1 MVKSQKTGKQI
12 VEAIVLVMA
21 VVIISVVAA
30 LVVGT
35 LLSET
40 IFTNIEESGTISN
53 ETLSSVSNVTN
64 SSFSILAT
72 SSSAVC
78 GLTITTNATGGE
90 IVNSDNYT
98 FFTDCKLILFANS
111 TYIGEDINATY
122 TFAYTSTR
130 NPTGVNISQIQ
141 EQFGLFVTGLL
152 AFLAIIG
159 TIIGVVWLVFY
170 VKQLFDKKDGLQ
182 GITA

>member
-1 MVKSQKTGKQI
+1 MLNRDGVPSKDLVLSKFPSNEILVKSK
-12 VEAIVLVMA
+12 AI
-21 VVIISVVAA
+21 
-30 LVVGT
+30 T
-35 LLSET
+35 ECY
-40 IFTNIEESGTISN
+40 EEIPCNPCST
-53 ETLSSVSNVTN
+53 
-64 SSFSILAT
+64 
-72 SSSAVC
+72 VC
-78 GLTITTNATGGE
+78 PFDAI
-90 IVNSDNYT
+90 
-98 FFTDCKLILFANS
+98 
-111 TYIGEDINATY
+111 YIGEDINATY